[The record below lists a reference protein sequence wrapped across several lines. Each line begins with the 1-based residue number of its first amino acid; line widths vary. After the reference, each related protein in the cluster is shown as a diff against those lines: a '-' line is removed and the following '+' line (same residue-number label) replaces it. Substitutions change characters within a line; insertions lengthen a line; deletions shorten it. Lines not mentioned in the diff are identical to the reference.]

1 MDKRPPRNAL
11 RDAGLAL
18 LALLVLISVEIKPIA
33 SQSIRFAGEASLPM
47 EASQPLPAKSAP
59 SVEQCVRELEDA
71 PVVASFKRLKS

>member
-33 SQSIRFAGEASLPM
+33 SPIRFAGEASLPM